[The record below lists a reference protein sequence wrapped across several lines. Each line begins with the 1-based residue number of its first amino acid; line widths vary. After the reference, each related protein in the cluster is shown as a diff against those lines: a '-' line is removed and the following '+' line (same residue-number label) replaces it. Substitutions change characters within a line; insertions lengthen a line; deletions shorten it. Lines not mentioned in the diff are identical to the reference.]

1 MLGSC
6 IESEFQFIQRIIKEI
21 SSTKLDRTQLFVAK
35 HPVGIDS
42 RAEAIEL
49 LLDTKSNDVRMV
61 GIYGLGGVG
70 KTTIAKAVYN
80 RIFYRFER
88 SYFLENVREQ
98 LGTDDGII
106 KMQEK
111 LLSKIIG
118 DKNLKVD
125 NIAKGIKLTMDML
138 CHIRILLILDDVD
151 ELSQIENLLGKCNW
165 LASGSRVI
173 ITTRD
178 TQVLTTLGKELLIYE
193 VKKLNRCEA
202 CELLSLHAFQLN
214 KPKEDYS
221 KIVEQII
228 HYANGLPLALK
239 IIGSDLCGK
248 SICEW
253 ESALEKYKSIPH
265 KKILEKLKI
274 SYDALEKIEKD
285 IFLNIACF
293 FKGFQ
298 KDYVVNILDSC
309 NLFPDYGIQK
319 LIDKCLITVDEFGK
333 LLMHDLLQQMG
344 REVIQQESEEPRN
357 RSRIWC
363 YKDAYEVLTRNMVQV
378 LSLYSSFFLIIFC
391 LKFQN
396 CYTFGNYNMKLDSLY
411 TLFN

>member
-21 SSTKLDRTQLFVAK
+21 SSTKLDHTQLFVAK

-42 RAEAIEL
+42 HAEAIEL
-49 LLDTKSNDVRMV
+49 LLDTKSNDVRIL

-70 KTTIAKAVYN
+70 KATIAKAVYN

-98 LGTDDGII
+98 LGTNDGII
-106 KMQEK
+106 KVQKK

-118 DKNLKVD
+118 DKNLKKVG
-125 NIAKGIKLTMDML
+125 NIAKGIKLIMDML

-151 ELSQIENLLGKCNW
+151 ELSEIENLLGKCNW

-178 TQVLTTLGKELLIYE
+178 KQVLTTLGKELLIYK
-193 VKKLNRCEA
+193 VKKLNQCEA

-253 ESALEKYKSIPH
+253 ESALEKYKSISH
-265 KKILEKLKI
+265 KKILE
-274 SYDALEKIEKD
+274 
-285 IFLNIACF
+285 
-293 FKGFQ
+293 
-298 KDYVVNILDSC
+298 
-309 NLFPDYGIQK
+309 
-319 LIDKCLITVDEFGK
+319 
-333 LLMHDLLQQMG
+333 
-344 REVIQQESEEPRN
+344 
-357 RSRIWC
+357 
-363 YKDAYEVLTRNMVQV
+363 
-378 LSLYSSFFLIIFC
+378 SS
-391 LKFQN
+391 K
-396 CYTFGNYNMKLDSLY
+396 
-411 TLFN
+411 